1 MESAH
6 GAVPHAREATLVNHA
21 LMNHALMAA
30 GSNVNV
36 NISGLKDP
44 STSVLIIVALTVLS
58 VAPAVLMLVTAFP
71 RVFIVLSLTRNALGT
86 QTVPPNQVLAG
97 LALILSLFIMAPV
110 ISTIYSVAVRPYEHG
125 ALTATQAIQKGEVP
139 LKKWMLEQT
148 RDEDISLFT
157 SFAHQS
163 AKHPETLPMTT
174 VIPAF
179 VLSEFESAF
188 LIGFMIF
195 IPFMIIDLVV
205 SSIMMSMGMYML
217 PPTLISLPFKILLF
231 VLVNGWALMTQSLLS
246 SFNH

>member
-1 MESAH
+1 MIR
-6 GAVPHAREATLVNHA
+6 VLI
-21 LMNHALMAA
+21 AA

-44 STSVLIIVALTVLS
+44 STSVLIIIVLTVLAIAPS
-58 VAPAVLMLVTAFP
+58 VLLLMTAFP

-110 ISTIYSVAVRPYEHG
+110 LSTIDHVAIQPYEHG
-125 ALTATQAIQKGEVP
+125 KMTATQAIDAGEVP

-148 RDEDISLFT
+148 KDPELNLFA
-157 SFAHQS
+157 SFSHES
-163 AKHPETLPMTT
+163 AKHPASLPLTT

-179 VLSEFESAF
+179 VLSEIETAF

-205 SSIMMSMGMYML
+205 SAIMMSMGMYML

-231 VLVNGWALMTQSLLS
+231 VLVDGWTLVVHSLLT
-246 SFNH
+246 SFNS

>member
-1 MESAH
+1 MM
-6 GAVPHAREATLVNHA
+6 RELI
-21 LMNHALMAA
+21 AA

-44 STSVLIIVALTVLS
+44 STSVLIIIVLTVLAIAPS
-58 VAPAVLMLVTAFP
+58 VLVLMTAFP

-86 QTVPPNQVLAG
+86 QSVPPNQVLAG

-110 ISTIYSVAVRPYEHG
+110 FSTIDHVAIQPYEHG
-125 ALTATQAIQKGEVP
+125 KLTATQAIDAGEVP

-148 RDEDISLFT
+148 KDQELGLFT
-157 SFAHQS
+157 SFAHES
-163 AKHPETLPMTT
+163 AKHPETLPLTT

-179 VLSEFESAF
+179 VLSEIETAF

-195 IPFMIIDLVV
+195 IPFMVIDLVV
-205 SSIMMSMGMYML
+205 SAIMMSMGMYML

-231 VLVNGWALMTQSLLS
+231 VLIDGWSLVVSSLIQS
-246 SFNH
+246 FRT

>member
-1 MESAH
+1 MPPE
-6 GAVPHAREATLVNHA
+6 LI
-21 LMNHALMAA
+21 AA
-30 GSNVNV
+30 ASNVNV

-44 STSVLIIVALTVLS
+44 STSVLIIIVLTVLAIAPS
-58 VAPAVLMLVTAFP
+58 VLVLMTSFT

-110 ISTIYSVAVRPYEHG
+110 ITSIDHVAVQPYEHG
-125 ALTATQAIQKGEVP
+125 KLTATQAIDAGEVP

-148 RDEDISLFT
+148 KDNELSLFT
-157 SFAHQS
+157 SYSHENGSHPQS
-163 AKHPETLPMTT
+163 LPITT

-179 VLSEFESAF
+179 VLSEIEAGF

-205 SSIMMSMGMYML
+205 SAIMMSMGMYML

-231 VLVNGWALMTQSLLS
+231 VLVDGWSLVVHSLLL
-246 SFNH
+246 SFNR

>member
-1 MESAH
+1 MTPELFA
-6 GAVPHAREATLVNHA
+6 AT
-21 LMNHALMAA
+21 
-30 GSNVNV
+30 SNVNV

-44 STSVLIIVALTVLS
+44 STSVLIIIVLS
-58 VAPAVLMLVTAFP
+58 VLAIAPSVLVLMTGFT

-110 ISTIYSVAVRPYEHG
+110 ITSIDHVAIQPYEHG
-125 ALTATQAIQKGEVP
+125 KLTATQAIDAGEVP

-148 RDEDISLFT
+148 KDDQLVLFT
-157 SFAHQS
+157 SFSHESS
-163 AKHPETLPMTT
+163 AHPESLPMTT

-179 VLSEFESAF
+179 VLSEIETAF

-205 SSIMMSMGMYML
+205 SAIMMSMGMYML

-231 VLVNGWALMTQSLLS
+231 VLVDGWTLVVHSLLV